1 MAGQGIERRDALRVL
16 ALAAAASH
24 YAGFRQWVFAGAA
37 GDAQRANE
45 SAAGPYVPQFFSPA
59 EYATVEALASLIVP
73 SDETPGA
80 REAGVS
86 EFIDFMAASDPSMQT
101 RFRRG
106 LAWLDAWA
114 ITHAGQPFRRLDA
127 TAQTALLDRLAYAR
141 NQRPG
146 EDEGRAF
153 FRLIR
158 DYTVMGFYTSRTGLE
173 ELRYPGLRMYAEAPG
188 CPHTDDPEHLRP
200 ERA

>member
-1 MAGQGIERRDALRVL
+1 MAGQGIERREALRVL

-24 YAGFRQWVFAGAA
+24 YTGFRQWVFADPAR
-37 GDAQRANE
+37 DAQRANE
-45 SAAGPYVPQFFSPA
+45 RTAGPYVPTFFSPV
-59 EYATVEALASLIVP
+59 EYATVEALASLIIP

-86 EFIDFMAASDPSMQT
+86 EFVDFMAASDPSIQP

-106 LAWLDAWA
+106 LGWLDAWA
-114 ITHAGQPFRRLDA
+114 VAQAGQPFRQLDA

-141 NQRPG
+141 HQRPG
-146 EDEGRAF
+146 EEEGRAF

-173 ELRYPGLRMYAEAPG
+173 ELRYPGLRMYTEAPG
-188 CPHTDDPEHLRP
+188 CPHPDDPEHLRP